1 MCGDPSQDFFGQY
14 KTVQLISQEQ
24 FETIKPSRP
33 AVRGRQV
40 APPPPPPPKSAAAAA
55 DDDVKASVPGEWWL
69 GGMWDGEQVMDG
81 RTEGRKDGRTEGRKD
96 GRTDDCELVNW

>member
-1 MCGDPSQDFFGQY
+1 MVCGDLSQDFFGQY

-40 APPPPPPPKSAAAAA
+40 APPPPPPPKSAAAA

-81 RTEGRKDGRTEGRKD
+81 RTEGRKDGRT
-96 GRTDDCELVNW
+96 DDCELVNW